1 MKKRP
6 KISNYLL
13 LAITL
18 SVITSSCNKSDEND
32 PSIIKDGDG
41 NVYTSITIGT
51 QVWLKENLKT
61 TKLNDGTAIPL
72 VTDNDEWINS
82 TTAAYCWFDNNI
94 NNKNPYGAL
103 YNWNA
108 LNTGKLCPSGW
119 HVATDTE
126 WTSLVNYLG
135 SESVAGGKLKE
146 NGTLHW
152 LSPNTDATN
161 ESGFSALPG
170 GYRYEL
176 TGGTHY
182 LGTGGY
188 WWSSSEESSLMAWRI
203 SMYNDYASVF
213 KTSQN
218 KIQGCSVRCN
228 KD

>member
-1 MKKRP
+1 MKNRP
-6 KISNYLL
+6 KISTYLL

-72 VTDNDEWINS
+72 VTDNDGWINS

-94 NNKNPYGAL
+94 NNKSPYGAL

-135 SESVAGGKLKE
+135 GESVAGGKLKE

-161 ESGFSALPG
+161 ESGFAALPG

>member
-1 MKKRP
+1 MKNRP
-6 KISNYLL
+6 KISTYLL

-94 NNKNPYGAL
+94 NNKSPYGAL

-135 SESVAGGKLKE
+135 GESVAGGKLKE

-161 ESGFSALPG
+161 ESGFAALPG